1 MIVGEPHSIGEV
13 FLEQLAS
20 QPNAMALL
28 APYGGQLRCFTWR
41 RLAQLV
47 SVLLEQFDR
56 RGIDAGAHV
65 ATWLPNG
72 LEWIVIDLAC
82 QLRGAVHVA
91 LDARLPAAAA
101 VRLSEHAEAQLLIA
115 TDELLPQLA
124 SATEQSSAK
133 QPVPVAASF
142 EGVLSEAA
150 LGEAASRVASALRV
164 PADWDE
170 QAKLARFANLPAQ
183 PDAAAQILYTSGTMS
198 DPKGVMLSHRNLLSN
213 ARAKLTAA
221 PQLANEVR
229 LNVLPFAHA
238 YARTCELSTWIISGS
253 LLCIARN
260 WAEFLEL
267 SPRIRP
273 TLVNLVPHLAQ
284 KLAVAL
290 DEVALDE
297 VDEQAGAK
305 RAGERLM
312 GDRLRLVQVGGA
324 ALPRA
329 VWDRLAREGWPP
341 LQGYGLTEAS
351 PVVCSNRAGDQ
362 RCDSIGPSVP
372 GVELRVDACGVLW
385 TRGPHVMLGYWKAP
399 EETAAKIRDGWLC
412 TGDLAEATEDGRWR
426 IIGRAD
432 DQISLSTGYKASPH
446 ELVRRLGHDPWID
459 QLVIV
464 GQDRPHLAALVYP
477 RWPELPVELFERP
490 EADGE
495 GELVGPSR
503 EQLCARR
510 FERALVERWSAAQAD
525 LPRQLQIH
533 RVGLLRE
540 PLESENGGL
549 NFKGAV
555 RRKYVEQVLLARQV
569 AELYPES

>member
-28 APYGGQLRCFTWR
+28 TPYAGQLRCFTWR

-56 RGIDAGAHV
+56 RGIDAGRHV
-65 ATWLPNG
+65 ATWLSNG

-101 VRLSEHAEAQLLIA
+101 LRLSEHADAQVLIA
-115 TDELLPQLA
+115 TNEHLAQLTA
-124 SATEQSSAK
+124 ATEQPPADSR
-133 QPVPVAASF
+133 VPVAISF
-142 EGVLSEAA
+142 DGILSATA
-150 LGEAASRVASALRV
+150 IGEAASRVASALHV

-183 PDAAAQILYTSGTMS
+183 PDAAAQMLYTSGTMS

-213 ARAKLTAA
+213 ARAKLAAA
-221 PQLANEVR
+221 PQQANDVR

-290 DEVALDE
+290 DELDE
-297 VDEQAGAK
+297 KAGAK

-312 GDRLRLVQVGGA
+312 GDRLRLLQVGGA

-362 RCDSIGPSVP
+362 RCDSIGASVP

-399 EETAAKIRDGWLC
+399 EETAARIRDGWLC

-446 ELVRRLGHDPWID
+446 ELVRRLAHDPWID

-490 EADGE
+490 EADGKD
-495 GELVGPSR
+495 GPPSPSR
-503 EQLCARR
+503 QQLCARR
-510 FERALVERWSAAQAD
+510 FERALVERWSSVQAD